1 LREPFCPVSA
11 HDGVECNDENFM
23 KLKLNL
29 NVLLLLLLS
38 LPAMGRAQGTAFS
51 YQGHLVENGVAA
63 NGGHDFNFILFD
75 AAAGG
80 GQIGPVVSLNNTPVA
95 SGQFNVAL
103 DFGANAF
110 PGDPRWLE
118 ISVRPAGVGQFTTM
132 DARVA
137 LLPTPYAIFA
147 ATAGSVANGALTAN
161 QLNTGGVAPTAGQ
174 FLSYSGGNLFWSDP
188 GVAAGNIWSLNGAD
202 AYYNAGNVG
211 IGTSTPTVG
220 IRLEVNGNARIT
232 PGGSGGYLQVGTPNG
247 ETGLGVIGNNRF
259 DLRFNGS
266 TLKLVAGLGGG
277 PPPLENGI
285 TIDTSGE
292 VGIGRDINFGSQ
304 TRQML
309 NMFGNGFGIGVQTA
323 DLYYRSGAGFA
334 WHVGGVHDDATYKAG
349 AGGTTLMT
357 LDVQGLKF
365 GDNRLGQHLWLWSDP
380 ATTRYFGIGI
390 QNSTLYN
397 RCGGGGADGF
407 VWYKGGIHSD
417 NYHDGGGG
425 QMLMSLDSNGMFVSS
440 SASVCSLT
448 IRGGC
453 DLAEPFP
460 MKEPEI
466 EKGSVVVI
474 DEDHPGQLKLSHRA
488 YDTRVAG
495 IVSGANGVKPGISL
509 HQDGVMDSGEN
520 VALSGR
526 VYVLADAASGP
537 IKPGDLLTT
546 SDTPGCA
553 MKVTDHGKA
562 QGAILGKAMGSLN
575 EGKGMVLV
583 LVSLQ

>member
-1 LREPFCPVSA
+1 MKLQL
-11 HDGVECNDENFM
+11 
-23 KLKLNL
+23 KLKLNG
-29 NVLLLLLLS
+29 LLLVLLS

-51 YQGHLVENGVAA
+51 YQGHLVESGVAA
-63 NGGHDFNFILFD
+63 NGGHDFTFTLFD

-80 GQIGPVVSLNNTPVA
+80 GQIGPAVSLNNTPVA

-174 FLSYSGGNLFWSDP
+174 FLSYSGGNLVWSDP

-202 AYYNAGNVG
+202 AYYSAGNVG

-220 IRLEVNGNARIT
+220 VRLEINGTTKVSA
-232 PGGSGGYLQVGTPNG
+232 GGSGGYVYMHSPGG
-247 ETGLGVIGNNRF
+247 ESGISIIGNNRADVRF
-259 DLRFNGS
+259 DGAS
-266 TLKLVAGLGGG
+266 LKLLAGVG
-277 PPPLENGI
+277 PGAMASDNGI
-285 TIDTSGE
+285 TVDTLGNLG
-292 VGIGRDINFGSQ
+292 VGKNTFFGSQ

-309 NMFGNGFGIGVQTA
+309 NMFGTGFGIGVQTA

-334 WHVGGVHDDATYKAG
+334 WHVGGVHDDATYNSG
-349 AGGTTLMT
+349 GGTTVAT
-357 LDVQGLKF
+357 LDLTTGMNF
-365 GDNRLGQHLWLWSDP
+365 GSRLGQLLSLWG
-380 ATTRYFGIGI
+380 GIGPRRFDI
-390 QNSTLYN
+390 GMQAETIYFRTGNGPGDAFT
-397 RCGGGGADGF
+397 
-407 VWYKGGIHSD
+407 WYKGGIHSD
-417 NYHDGGGG
+417 GHRDAGGG
-425 QMLMSLDSNGMFVSS
+425 QTLMALDGESGLYVAGP
-440 SASVCSLT
+440 ASVCTLT

-460 MKEPEI
+460 MNEAEI

-474 DEDHPGQLKLSHRA
+474 DDQHPGQLKLSTEA

-495 IVSGANGVKPGISL
+495 IVSGANGINTGIAL
-509 HQDGVMDSGEN
+509 HQEGMIEGGRN

-526 VYVLADAASGP
+526 VYVQADATFGA
-537 IKPGDLLTT
+537 ITPGDLLTT
-546 SDTPGCA
+546 SDTPGHA
-553 MKVTDHGKA
+553 MKVSDHGKA
-562 QGAILGKAMGSLN
+562 QGAILGKAMSGLKT
-575 EGKGMVLV
+575 GKGTVLV
-583 LVSLQ
+583 LVTLQ